1 MDLTTNEQ
9 PPEEDELVW
18 LNTQL
23 PSSLKSH
30 ARIRA
35 AIENIPMSELV
46 RRAIA
51 QYLGL
56 PSPESSPEMEN
67 AQC

>member
-1 MDLTTNEQ
+1 MDLPTNEQ
-9 PPEEDELVW
+9 TPEDELVW

-56 PSPESSPEMEN
+56 PSSTPDSEKVM
-67 AQC
+67 CR